1 MLVSGNAGPGLRRGG
16 ASQVRPGRRKPAPK
30 NVLGF
35 YVLVSGE
42 AGPGRA
48 GPGRRK
54 PSRAGAAQAG
64 TGRGGAGRAR
74 IGGTRGP
81 AKVILLNASSNGVF
95 CHMAEGP
102 GLKNNW
108 LKIREEKGQV
118 GRPTRDRGSGPTN
131 RFRLK
136 LRREP
141 ALWRQIGRGEGS
153 EGWIPL
159 NGLDRGPHA
168 EITWKVPCGMPCLC
182 INKAAAGS
190 GTTSEHQDLPS
201 LHSLLMIGVPRKR
214 RGVLGA

>member
-30 NVLGF
+30 MGGAF

-153 EGWIPL
+153 EGSIPL
-159 NGLDRGPHA
+159 DGLDEGPHA
-168 EITWKVPCGMPCLC
+168 EIAWNIPCGMP
-182 INKAAAGS
+182 NAHA
-190 GTTSEHQDLPS
+190 
-201 LHSLLMIGVPRKR
+201 
-214 RGVLGA
+214 

>member
-1 MLVSGNAGPGLRRGG
+1 MEVMCWGLCAGIGQRRAGLRRGG
-16 ASQVRPGRRKPAPK
+16 ASWVKPGRRKPAPK
-30 NVLGF
+30 MGGAF

-118 GRPTRDRGSGPTN
+118 GRPTRDRGSGPN
-131 RFRLK
+131 
-136 LRREP
+136 
-141 ALWRQIGRGEGS
+141 
-153 EGWIPL
+153 
-159 NGLDRGPHA
+159 
-168 EITWKVPCGMPCLC
+168 
-182 INKAAAGS
+182 
-190 GTTSEHQDLPS
+190 
-201 LHSLLMIGVPRKR
+201 
-214 RGVLGA
+214 

>member
-30 NVLGF
+30 NGWGF

-108 LKIREEKGQV
+108 LKIREEKGASRKAHKGPGQ
-118 GRPTRDRGSGPTN
+118 RPN
-131 RFRLK
+131 
-136 LRREP
+136 
-141 ALWRQIGRGEGS
+141 
-153 EGWIPL
+153 
-159 NGLDRGPHA
+159 
-168 EITWKVPCGMPCLC
+168 
-182 INKAAAGS
+182 
-190 GTTSEHQDLPS
+190 
-201 LHSLLMIGVPRKR
+201 
-214 RGVLGA
+214 